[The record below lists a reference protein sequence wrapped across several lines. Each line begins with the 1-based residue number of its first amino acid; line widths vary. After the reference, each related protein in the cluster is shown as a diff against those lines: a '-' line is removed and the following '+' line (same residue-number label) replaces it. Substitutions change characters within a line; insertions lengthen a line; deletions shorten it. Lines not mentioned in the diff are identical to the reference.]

1 MAKYYLTNLA
11 VSDLSDIWNYTY
23 DEWSEN
29 QANRYYKF
37 LLKSCQEL
45 ADNPNYGKNYE
56 LITNGLL
63 GYKANHHIIFFR
75 IISAK
80 EIEIS
85 RILHERMDL
94 KSKL

>member
-1 MAKYYLTNLA
+1 MAKYHLTNLA
-11 VSDLSDIWNYTY
+11 VNDLSEIWNYTY

-29 QANRYYKF
+29 QANKYYEF
-37 LLKSCQEL
+37 LLESCQEL

-63 GYKANHHIIFFR
+63 GYKANYHIIFLT
-75 IISAK
+75 IISTK
-80 EIEIS
+80 EIEII

>member
-11 VSDLSDIWNYTY
+11 VNDLAEIWNYTY
-23 DEWSEN
+23 EEWSEK
-29 QANRYYKF
+29 QANKYYK
-37 LLKSCQEL
+37 LILESCQEL
-45 ADNPNYGKNYE
+45 ANYPSFGKNYE
-56 LITNGLL
+56 LVQSDLL

-80 EIEIS
+80 EIEIL